1 MSNARLRTRF
11 LSKAWGTSR
20 FPTLPGGIRTTL
32 AIALLLIVGGA
43 LAGAYVMV
51 VPSLERR
58 LVDERLDELQRDANV
73 TALGYVRRDFSNP
86 LALDDFVDGSQ
97 IYTNGRV
104 VIFQAYSPP
113 LSLRTIAVILRAT
126 AMPSGRSE

>member
-1 MSNARLRTRF
+1 MN
-11 LSKAWGTSR
+11 
-20 FPTLPGGIRTTL
+20 LPGGIRTTL

-73 TALGYVRRDFSNP
+73 TALGYVRQDFSNP
-86 LALDDFVDGSQ
+86 LALDDFVDASQ

-104 VIFQAYSPP
+104 VVFQAYGPP
-113 LSLRTIAVILRAT
+113 LSLRTLADSASAPFRNHFKALA
-126 AMPSGRSE
+126 